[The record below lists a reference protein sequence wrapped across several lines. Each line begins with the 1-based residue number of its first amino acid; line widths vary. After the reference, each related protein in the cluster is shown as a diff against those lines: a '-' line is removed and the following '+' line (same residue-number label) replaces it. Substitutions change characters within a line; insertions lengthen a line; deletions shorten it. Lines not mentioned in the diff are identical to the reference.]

1 MLNEEAQV
9 AAFLMVSLVLLDP
22 VSTVEYVKGERIGTR
37 LLQSSTKDRPV
48 SPALWAQ
55 VFSDHDFKF
64 ATCTEM
70 FCKLGT
76 QSKWRHFSIVCENAE
91 CLCEINKGLLTA
103 ESTQT
108 CSPLDSFQNWIYIEE
123 CALEC
128 KNVMW
133 RNC

>member
-76 QSKWRHFSIVCENAE
+76 QSGGTSEWCVRMQGVFVKLIRDF
-91 CLCEINKGLLTA
+91 
-103 ESTQT
+103 
-108 CSPLDSFQNWIYIEE
+108 
-123 CALEC
+123 
-128 KNVMW
+128 
-133 RNC
+133 